1 MKNSTPHNELQK
13 KWDECLAFI
22 RGLGLVSPDQ
32 YNAWLEPVAPLKFED
47 NRLDVHVPS
56 SYFHEHLELHYG
68 HVLFPA
74 IKKVFGADVSLYYNY
89 EIKGGDESTNMSVK
103 TENQS
108 VKVTAQDSSAGVS
121 SPFVP
126 EKETEEELDSQ
137 LNPRYNFDNY
147 CVSSCNK
154 LAKSVGEAIA
164 NDPKCKTFNPL
175 FIYGSSGVG
184 KTHLMHAIGIGIKE
198 QSPEARV
205 LYVTS
210 RLFESQ
216 FVYASRKG
224 RYNDFLKF
232 YQGID
237 CLIIDDIQDLI
248 GKTATQKAFFHIFNQ
263 LQLNNR
269 QIIIS
274 SDCIPSEMEGLPE
287 RLLTRLKWGMTVK
300 LEKPDYELRL
310 QILQQ
315 KAQTEGIS
323 LSNELLQLIA
333 SSVTDSI
340 RELEGIMVSLM
351 ARATFM
357 GEELSAELVESILE
371 HSTNKKRR
379 QINFEMITQSV
390 SSYYNIDPDS
400 LFTKDRRRE
409 ISDAR
414 QMIMYLAKKHTDMKF
429 KAIATRLA
437 RNHSTVMHACKTI
450 DARLGIE
457 KQLQKD
463 IREIEKELIG

>member
-1 MKNSTPHNELQK
+1 MK
-13 KWDECLAFI
+13 FI
-22 RGLGLVSPDQ
+22 RDLGLVSPDQ
-32 YNAWLEPVAPLKFED
+32 YKAWIEPIVPVRFED

-68 HVLFPA
+68 QVLFPA
-74 IKKVFGADVSLYYNY
+74 IKKVFGEKASLYYNY
-89 EIKGGDESTNMSVK
+89 EIKGGDESSKMAVK

-108 VKVTAQDSSAGVS
+108 VKIAVRDVNAEIGN
-121 SPFVP
+121 PFEAEQKP
-126 EKETEEELDSQ
+126 SGELDSQ

-154 LAKSVGEAIA
+154 LARSIGEAIA

-198 QSPEARV
+198 HTPAARV

-216 FVYASRKG
+216 FVYASRTGKH
-224 RYNDFLKF
+224 NDFLKF
-232 YQGID
+232 YQSID

-248 GKTATQKAFFHIFNQ
+248 GKTATQKAFFHIFNH
-263 LQLNNR
+263 LHLNNK
-269 QIIIS
+269 QLIIS
-274 SDCIPSEMEGLPE
+274 SDCMPSEMEGLPE
-287 RLLTRLKWGMTVK
+287 RLVTRLKWGMTVK

-310 QILQQ
+310 QVLRQ

-323 LSNELLQLIA
+323 LSGELMEMIA
-333 SSVTDSI
+333 RNVTESI

-357 GEELSAELVESILE
+357 GEELSTELAESILE
-371 HSTNKKRR
+371 NTAEKNRR

-414 QMIMYLAKKHTDMKF
+414 QMIMYLAKKHTGMKF

-463 IREIEKELIG
+463 VREIERELIG